1 MAIATIKC
9 DEHNRPKRAKY
20 HLVVLGN
27 LDYHTWL
34 KEDTAAPDL
43 SQLELRLLFS
53 LVISNKRV
61 LKNCDIKQAFMQST
75 LPADETYFLKPPD
88 GCPCSKPHQ
97 YWRLIR
103 SLYGLRR
110 APRIWFDT
118 LCSHLRSLGLKNSST
133 SPCLFIGHPIDGGPP
148 IYVGVY
154 VDDIIYFSSSDD
166 VERKFKESLGQLVSV
181 DFMGQVSHFL
191 GIEFSWKYHDDGH
204 LTVNRTQQS
213 FAETLIDSLGFS
225 SLSTSTYTTPYRSG
239 LSIDSIPNVE
249 MSSGQ
254 RDSL

>member
-75 LPADETYFLKPPD
+75 F
-88 GCPCSKPHQ
+88 
-97 YWRLIR
+97 
-103 SLYGLRR
+103 
-110 APRIWFDT
+110 
-118 LCSHLRSLGLKNSST
+118 
-133 SPCLFIGHPIDGGPP
+133 
-148 IYVGVY
+148 